1 MADGAGW
8 KYYKEKCK
16 VLLIFSQEK
25 CVYPYDCITDDSA
38 LAPNCHHSCFPAQP
52 ATGFAGGATDC
63 AVPECKEQGLSPP
76 CPGKHPSL
84 LLALE
89 EFFAWLC
96 VGLQETHRLSMA
108 LQSKH
113 LLLIDSDS
121 RHH

>member
-25 CVYPYDCITDDSA
+25 CVFPYDCITDDSA
-38 LAPNCHHSCFPAQP
+38 LAPNSHHSRFPAQP
-52 ATGFAGGATDC
+52 APGFAGGATDC
-63 AVPECKEQGLSPP
+63 AVPELRSRGCLPHAQGCTQPTAGS
-76 CPGKHPSL
+76 GGV
-84 LLALE
+84 
-89 EFFAWLC
+89 FAWLC
-96 VGLQETHRLSMA
+96 VGLQETHRLSRA